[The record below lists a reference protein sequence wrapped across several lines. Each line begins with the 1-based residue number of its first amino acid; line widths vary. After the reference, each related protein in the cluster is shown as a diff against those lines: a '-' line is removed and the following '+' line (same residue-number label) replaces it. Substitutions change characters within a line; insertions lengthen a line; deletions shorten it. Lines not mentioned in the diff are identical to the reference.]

1 VSPAGGNA
9 AAPLPPPAPPLRR
22 AEQRAA
28 DAVGSL
34 VELWGFKRQ
43 MGRVWTILYLS
54 ERPLTAAEACERLGI
69 STGLLSMTLADLRAW
84 GAVRTVTAPGER
96 RERYEAE
103 VQVWRM
109 VLRVLG
115 SRERGALD
123 EALRA
128 FDGALDETR
137 TAMVDADPAVRA
149 AARHRAE
156 RLGRLAGHTRGAAG
170 LLRLLTEAIASRR
183 RR

>member
-1 VSPAGGNA
+1 MNAPGNA
-9 AAPLPPPAPPLRR
+9 AAPLGPASSGLRR

-28 DAVGSL
+28 DAVGALL
-34 VELWGFKRQ
+34 VLWGFKRQ
-43 MGRVWTILYLS
+43 MGRVWTILFLS

-84 GAVRTVTAPGER
+84 GAVRTVTSPGER
-96 RERYEAE
+96 RERYEAD

-115 SRERGALD
+115 TRERGALD

-128 FDGALDETR
+128 FEGALEEVR
-137 TAMVDADPAVRA
+137 SSLVDADPALRA
-149 AARHRAE
+149 AARFRSE
-156 RLGRLAGHTRGAAG
+156 RLARLVSHTRGAVA
-170 LLRLLTEAIASRR
+170 LLRILTEAISGRR
-183 RR
+183 R

>member
-1 VSPAGGNA
+1 MSAPGSA
-9 AAPLPPPAPPLRR
+9 ATPLGPPASALRR

-28 DAVGSL
+28 DTVGALL
-34 VELWGFKRQ
+34 VLWGFKRQ
-43 MGRVWTILYLS
+43 MGRVWTILFLS
-54 ERPLTAAEACERLGI
+54 ERPLTAAEACDRLGI
-69 STGLLSMTLADLRAW
+69 STGLLSMTLADLRSW
-84 GAVRTVTAPGER
+84 GAVRTVTVPGER

-128 FDGALDETR
+128 FEASLEEVR
-137 TAMVDADPAVRA
+137 ASLVDADPSVRA
-149 AARHRAE
+149 AARFRTE
-156 RLGRLAGHTRGAAG
+156 RLGKLVAHTRGAVA
-170 LLRLLTEAIASRR
+170 LLRLLTAAIAGRR
-183 RR
+183 RG

>member
-1 VSPAGGNA
+1 MSGGA
-9 AAPLPPPAPPLRR
+9 ATPLPPPASALRR

-28 DAVGSL
+28 DAVGALL
-34 VELWGFKRQ
+34 VLWGFKRQ
-43 MGRVWTILYLS
+43 MGRVWTVLFLS
-54 ERPLTAAEACERLGI
+54 DRPLTAAEACERLGI

-84 GAVRTVTAPGER
+84 GAVRTVTVPGER

-123 EALRA
+123 EALRVFEA
-128 FDGALDETR
+128 SLEEVR
-137 TAMVDADPAVRA
+137 PSLLDADPTVRA
-149 AARHRAE
+149 AARFRAE
-156 RLGRLAGHTRGAAG
+156 RLARLVAHTRAAAS
-170 LLRLLTEAIASRR
+170 LLRVLTEAIAGRR
-183 RR
+183 R

>member
-1 VSPAGGNA
+1 MSGPGGA
-9 AAPLPPPAPPLRR
+9 ATPLPPPASALRR

-28 DAVGSL
+28 DAVGALL
-34 VELWGFKRQ
+34 VLWGFKRQ
-43 MGRVWTILYLS
+43 MGRVWTVLFLS
-54 ERPLTAAEACERLGI
+54 DRPLTAAEACERLGI

-84 GAVRTVTAPGER
+84 GAVRTVTVPGER

-123 EALRA
+123 EALRVFEA
-128 FDGALDETR
+128 SLEEVR
-137 TAMVDADPAVRA
+137 PSLLDADPTVRA
-149 AARHRAE
+149 AARFRAE
-156 RLGRLAGHTRGAAG
+156 RLARLVAHTRAAAG
-170 LLRLLTEAIASRR
+170 LLRVLTEAIAGRR
-183 RR
+183 R